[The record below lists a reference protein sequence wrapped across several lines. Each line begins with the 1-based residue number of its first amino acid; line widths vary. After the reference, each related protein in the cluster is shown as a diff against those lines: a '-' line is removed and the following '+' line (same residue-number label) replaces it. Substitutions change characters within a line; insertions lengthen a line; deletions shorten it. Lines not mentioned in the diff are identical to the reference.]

1 MATLGLLLFL
11 WHEMCFSSLSHSAFI
26 YLLISFVSNRQT
38 ERWPLLFT
46 HSANP
51 CLLIE
56 DVRAFVFRVSIAFF
70 IFKRITS
77 ADSGSDIYRSANTE
91 HCSWSSSSVVKAKHK
106 QTKKKLFE
114 DSPHHVLILYFHLKI
129 GKMDKP
135 SVHAT

>member
-26 YLLISFVSNRQT
+26 YLLISYVSNRQT

-56 DVRAFVFRVSIAFF
+56 DFRAFVFRVSIAFF
-70 IFKRITS
+70 KRITS
-77 ADSGSDIYRSANTE
+77 ADSASNIYRSASTE
-91 HCSWSSSSVVKAKHK
+91 DCSWSSSSVVKAKHK
-106 QTKKKLFE
+106 QTNKNKLFE
-114 DSPHHVLILYFHLKI
+114 DSPHHVLILYFHLKNW
-129 GKMDKP
+129 KMDKP